1 MEKEQNF
8 IKKQIMEFA
17 SRKSVHDDLKK
28 YDYLSK
34 DSGYVEVTEWVNGEG
49 IDVTI
54 ESGGTKL
61 ISLTYGELDAI
72 NHLQNALRYEK

>member
-1 MEKEQNF
+1 MEY
-8 IKKQIMEFA
+8 A

-54 ESGGTKL
+54 ESGSTKL

>member
-1 MEKEQNF
+1 
-8 IKKQIMEFA
+8 MEFA
-17 SRKSVHDDLKK
+17 SRKSAHDDLKK

-34 DSGYVEVTEWVNGEG
+34 DSGYIEVTEWVNGEG
-49 IDVTI
+49 IDITI

-61 ISLTYGELDAI
+61 ISLTYGELEAI

>member
-1 MEKEQNF
+1 
-8 IKKQIMEFA
+8 MEFA
-17 SRKSVHDDLKK
+17 SRKSVHDTLKK

-34 DSGYVEVTEWVNGEG
+34 DSWYIEVTEWVNGEG

-54 ESGGTKL
+54 ESDGTKL

-72 NHLQNALRYEK
+72 NYLQNALRYEK

>member
-1 MEKEQNF
+1 
-8 IKKQIMEFA
+8 MEFA

-34 DSGYVEVTEWVNGEG
+34 DNGYVEVTEWVNGEG
-49 IDVTI
+49 IDITI
-54 ESGGTKL
+54 ESGSTKL

-72 NHLQNALRYEK
+72 NHLQNALMYEK

>member
-1 MEKEQNF
+1 
-8 IKKQIMEFA
+8 MEFA

-54 ESGGTKL
+54 ESGSTKL

-72 NHLQNALRYEK
+72 NYLQNALRYEKV

>member
-1 MEKEQNF
+1 
-8 IKKQIMEFA
+8 MEFA
-17 SRKSVHDDLKK
+17 SRKSVHDGLKK
-28 YDYLSK
+28 YDYISK
-34 DSGYVEVTEWVNGEG
+34 DNGYIEVTEWVNGEG

-54 ESGGTKL
+54 ESGSTKL